1 MEAKGYCMRTVH
13 GSQVTGSEKSMAC
26 MEAEKCSPYF
36 VESLSVCHASV
47 SVMVIDAKQSR
58 ICCSEDFDS

>member
-26 MEAEKCSPYF
+26 LEAEKCCPF
-36 VESLSVCHASV
+36 FWGEFISLS
-47 SVMVIDAKQSR
+47 R
-58 ICCSEDFDS
+58 IGFGNGDRC